1 MGRLSNAVSIRLG
14 NKLLW
19 LNNGIYIRKINCV
32 KYIHFINNIIN
43 LINVRV
49 QKKNYLFAKVEL
61 FQEKSNL
68 LVNIY
73 FYRKEINLFV
83 IKKNKVNN
91 NIKKIKK

>member
-43 LINVRV
+43 LINLRV
-49 QKKNYLFAKVEL
+49 QKKI
-61 FQEKSNL
+61 
-68 LVNIY
+68 IY
-73 FYRKEINLFV
+73 FLKLNYF
-83 IKKNKVNN
+83 KKNL
-91 NIKKIKK
+91 IY